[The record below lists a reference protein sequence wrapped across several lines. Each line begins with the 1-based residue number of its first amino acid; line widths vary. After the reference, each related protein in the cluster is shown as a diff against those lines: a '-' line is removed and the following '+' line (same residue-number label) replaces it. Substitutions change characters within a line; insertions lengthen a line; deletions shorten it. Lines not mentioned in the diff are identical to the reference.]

1 MDLVLRELTNLST
14 NYSSSRENLEP
25 TIDTVKILRESCV
38 VAVDILNELLLYEK
52 IEEGIMAL
60 DTSFVVPDSF
70 LENAVRPFRV
80 SARAKDIQLNLTL
93 EALSP
98 VEEGAS
104 SSTLG
109 IKVDAGKMAQVVR
122 NYLSNAIKF
131 TPPHGTVTVAL
142 TYMKKAQS
150 DVNCMVRI
158 EVELSNLSSSLSYE
172 STINH
177 RSLHL

>member
-1 MDLVLRELTNLST
+1 M
-14 NYSSSRENLEP
+14 
-25 TIDTVKILRESCV
+25 KILRESCV

-60 DTSFVVPDSF
+60 DTSFVIPDSF
-70 LENAVRPFRV
+70 LESAVRPFRV
-80 SARAKDIQLNLTL
+80 SARAKDIQLNLML
-93 EALSP
+93 ESLNP
-98 VEEGAS
+98 TEEGVT

-142 TYMKKAQS
+142 TYVKKAQS

-158 EVELSNLSSSLSYE
+158 EVELSDPSWLMSPP
-172 STINH
+172 
-177 RSLHL
+177 